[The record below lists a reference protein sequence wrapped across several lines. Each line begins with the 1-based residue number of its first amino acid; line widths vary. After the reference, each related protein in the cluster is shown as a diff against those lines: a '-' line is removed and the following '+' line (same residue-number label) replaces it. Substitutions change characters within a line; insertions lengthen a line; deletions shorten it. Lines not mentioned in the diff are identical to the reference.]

1 LRRCGWSLQKG
12 KAKVTV
18 VSEQGKEAVVAILG
32 TNEFFGEGC
41 LAGQAKRI
49 ATIMT
54 MTESVIAR
62 LEKAAI
68 LRVIHQEPA
77 FAELFIS
84 SELRAAYLFEV
95 TEIQVTMQVTNKH
108 DESKAALASTAEAMD
123 AGAPAEIEVT
133 AEMIA
138 AGEDVLLSEL
148 GGALHIGTLTNWP
161 LRSIWPWKS
170 VIGKGL
176 VNSESKFS
184 KIKRSVPAP
193 SELCQNIFF
202 GRFFS
207 SDVTKCDKRH
217 NYCFI
222 RPALIGP

>member
-148 GGALHIGTLTNWP
+148 GGAVSSHWHADKLATQVYLAMEERNRKGIG
-161 LRSIWPWKS
+161 
-170 VIGKGL
+170 
-176 VNSESKFS
+176 
-184 KIKRSVPAP
+184 
-193 SELCQNIFF
+193 
-202 GRFFS
+202 
-207 SDVTKCDKRH
+207 
-217 NYCFI
+217 
-222 RPALIGP
+222 